1 MTASST
7 FRELSLS
14 PGADLDNKVPAGLNV
29 TGPRKGGPINLRYRI
44 EFLDDDDNIVLGGTE
59 ASPDPGSMA
68 LQWWAIVFQDPELKT
83 AAASYPWPLLP
94 QPAVKTVELGGTIGA
109 TGGQVNDIAVR
120 GPFWVWPQV
129 AAVTAPVVY
138 GKAIQVTIPAVTPD
152 GTYSIQRDDE
162 DPVEYEATGATWD
175 EIGAA
180 LSAGFAGDTVVT
192 ADWNNGFTILF
203 TCEAGGDFE
212 LTLVS
217 PGSILTQAT
226 LALAGSGN
234 AATKARMIAH
244 VTGPLVELGD

>member
-29 TGPRKGGPINLRYRI
+29 TGPRKGGPINLRY
-44 EFLDDDDNIVLGGTE
+44 
-59 ASPDPGSMA
+59 
-68 LQWWAIVFQDPELKT
+68 
-83 AAASYPWPLLP
+83 
-94 QPAVKTVELGGTIGA
+94 
-109 TGGQVNDIAVR
+109 
-120 GPFWVWPQV
+120 
-129 AAVTAPVVY
+129 
-138 GKAIQVTIPAVTPD
+138 
-152 GTYSIQRDDE
+152 
-162 DPVEYEATGATWD
+162 
-175 EIGAA
+175 
-180 LSAGFAGDTVVT
+180 
-192 ADWNNGFTILF
+192 
-203 TCEAGGDFE
+203 GDFE